1 MNYSDG
7 PKSFV
12 SGFSLD
18 GHVSAT
24 LPASWYYDPAD
35 PSNNTLFALV
45 LERHTWEWWAA
56 SMMVLISLIPNC

>member
-1 MNYSDG
+1 MAHKQLWEQGLRDPSR
-7 PKSFV
+7 
-12 SGFSLD
+12 L
-18 GHVSAT
+18 
-24 LPASWYYDPAD
+24 SWYYDPAD